1 MLVLGLMSG
10 TSMDGL
16 DCCLSNIDINE
27 NNEIAFEIIDSI
39 TYAYTKRIKATI
51 IKTIENKNFNNNY
64 LDDLLG
70 IFFLNKTKLFLKN
83 KKINL
88 ISSHGQTLS
97 HKDGEYSI
105 QIGNPKFMSEYYKI
119 PVIYDFRFN
128 DIENHGSG
136 APLVPYLDWI
146 LFKNYNKNVISI
158 NIGGISN
165 ITYIPKKSVESMVVG
180 FDMGPGM
187 CLIDL
192 YVRLNWNMNFDS
204 NGFLAS
210 KGKIN
215 NNLLQNLMNNKFIYK
230 KPPKSTSVEKF
241 NIDFLNK
248 LLNDFD
254 KINKYDFLRTLVN
267 FTACTIM
274 KNIELHI
281 NPRIKN
287 KEFKIVFSGGGVKN
301 KKLMDD
307 LKNILSIED
316 ISKINYHG
324 ITIDN
329 KESFLMCVLGI
340 TSFKKIPN
348 NMPSVTGANKKIV
361 CGRIYE

>member
-1 MLVLGLMSG
+1 
-10 TSMDGL
+10 MDGL

-39 TYAYTKRIKATI
+39 TYPYTKRIKATI

-192 YVRLNWNMNFDS
+192 YVRLNWNIDFDS

-215 NNLLQNLMNNKFIYK
+215 NNLLQNLMNNEFIYK

-267 FTACTIM
+267 FTSISIINNIKRINIYPKLSNMKIIM
-274 KNIELHI
+274 
-281 NPRIKN
+281 
-287 KEFKIVFSGGGVKN
+287 SGGGVKN
-301 KKLMDD
+301 KILFNDINKGLINNRVVLM
-307 LKNILSIED
+307 
-316 ISKINYHG
+316 NYNG
-324 ITIDN
+324 LNIDN
-329 KESFLMCVLGI
+329 KESFLMCLLGY
-340 TSFKKIPN
+340 TKYFNIPN
-348 NMPSVTGANKKIV
+348 NVPSVTGANKNIV
-361 CGRIYE
+361 CGEIYE

>member
-1 MLVLGLMSG
+1 M
-10 TSMDGL
+10 
-16 DCCLSNIDINE
+16 
-27 NNEIAFEIIDSI
+27 
-39 TYAYTKRIKATI
+39 
-51 IKTIENKNFNNNY
+51 
-64 LDDLLG
+64 
-70 IFFLNKTKLFLKN
+70 FFLNKTKLFLKN

-88 ISSHGQTLS
+88 ISSHGQTVS
-97 HKDGEYSI
+97 HQDGEYSI
-105 QIGNPKFMSEYYKI
+105 QIGNPKFMSEYYKV

-128 DIENHGSG
+128 DIENNGSG
-136 APLVPYLDWI
+136 APLVPYLDWV
-146 LFKNYNKNVISI
+146 LFKNHNKNVIAI

-165 ITYIPKKSVESMVVG
+165 VTYIPKKSLESNVLG

-192 YVRLNWNMNFDS
+192 YVRLNWDMNFDS
-204 NGFLAS
+204 DGFFAS

-215 NNLLQNLMNNKFIYK
+215 NNLLNRLMNNRFIYK
-230 KPPKSTSVEKF
+230 KPPKSTSVEEF
-241 NIDFLNK
+241 NINFLNS
-248 LLNDFD
+248 LIGDFN

-281 NPRIKN
+281 NPIVKN
-287 KEFKIVFSGGGVKN
+287 NEFKIVVSGGGVKN

-307 LKNILSIED
+307 LKNILSIDD
-316 ISKINYHG
+316 ISEINYDG
-324 ITIDN
+324 INIDN
-329 KESFLMCVLGI
+329 KESFLMCLLGI
-340 TSFKKIPN
+340 TAFRRIPN

>member
-1 MLVLGLMSG
+1 
-10 TSMDGL
+10 
-16 DCCLSNIDINE
+16 
-27 NNEIAFEIIDSI
+27 
-39 TYAYTKRIKATI
+39 
-51 IKTIENKNFNNNY
+51 
-64 LDDLLG
+64 
-70 IFFLNKTKLFLKN
+70 
-83 KKINL
+83 
-88 ISSHGQTLS
+88 
-97 HKDGEYSI
+97 
-105 QIGNPKFMSEYYKI
+105 
-119 PVIYDFRFN
+119 
-128 DIENHGSG
+128 
-136 APLVPYLDWI
+136 
-146 LFKNYNKNVISI
+146 
-158 NIGGISN
+158 
-165 ITYIPKKSVESMVVG
+165 MVVG

-204 NGFLAS
+204 DGFLAS

-215 NNLLQNLMNNKFIYK
+215 KNLLQNLMNNKFIYK

-281 NPRIKN
+281 NPMIKN
-287 KEFKIVFSGGGVKN
+287 NEFKIVLSGGGVKN
-301 KKLMDD
+301 KKLMND
-307 LKNILSIED
+307 LKNILSIND

-324 ITIDN
+324 INIDN

-340 TSFKKIPN
+340 TSLKKIPN

-361 CGRIYE
+361 CGKIYE